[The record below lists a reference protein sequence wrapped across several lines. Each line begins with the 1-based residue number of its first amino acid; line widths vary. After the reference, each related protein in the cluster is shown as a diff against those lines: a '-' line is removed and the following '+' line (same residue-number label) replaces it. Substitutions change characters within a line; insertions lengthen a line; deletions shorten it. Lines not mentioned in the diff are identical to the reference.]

1 MQPKRTASP
10 HSKALEPSPMA
21 DISLSLRT
29 AFMDNAHYRRESD
42 SLSTSALSSASGSP
56 ASSPTSGWPLRK
68 HRFSGSHTTEPSS
81 RDRSRSPYSYA
92 SIIPF
97 SFRRSSPFFL
107 RRRPSAVDLALS
119 EERSRCDED
128 SVERLGLSMMEPR
141 PVDPIPIAMDLNTS
155 VLTDIAS
162 QRSSFALSTQ
172 SSIRGG
178 SQQPRYVMGGIVEVM
193 EGNA

>member
-1 MQPKRTASP
+1 MQPKRPS
-10 HSKALEPSPMA
+10 SSRDLEPSPMA

-29 AFMDNAHYRRESD
+29 AFMDNTHYRRESD

-56 ASSPTSGWPLRK
+56 TSSPGSSWPFRK
-68 HRFSGSHTTEPSS
+68 HRFSGSNNTHS
-81 RDRSRSPYSYA
+81 RDRSRSPFA
-92 SIIPF
+92 NIIPF

-128 SVERLGLSMMEPR
+128 SIERVGLSLMEPR
-141 PVDPIPIAMDLNTS
+141 PVDPIPIAMDLNAHVLEDMTS
-155 VLTDIAS
+155 K
-162 QRSSFALSTQ
+162 RSSWTQ
-172 SSIRGG
+172 SSQC
-178 SQQPRYVMGGIVEVM
+178 SVLNPQQPRYVMGGIVEVM

>member
-1 MQPKRTASP
+1 MQPKRPSSP
-10 HSKALEPSPMA
+10 SKSLEPSPMA

-29 AFMDNAHYRRESD
+29 AFMDNTHYRRESD

-56 ASSPTSGWPLRK
+56 TSSPTSGWPFRK
-68 HRFSGSHTTEPSS
+68 HRFSGSQTTEPSS
-81 RDRSRSPYSYA
+81 RDRSRSPYA

-128 SVERLGLSMMEPR
+128 AIERVGLSMMEPR
-141 PVDPIPIAMDLNTS
+141 PVDPIPIAMDLNTN
-155 VLTDIAS
+155 VLSDMAS
-162 QRSSFALSTQ
+162 QRSSYAPSSQ
-172 SSIRGG
+172 GSIRGG
-178 SQQPRYVMGGIVEVM
+178 SQPRYVMGGIIEVM
-193 EGNA
+193 EGSA